1 MASNGYSNGIDAIPP
16 PPSDMNG
23 RPPSPP
29 PPPPDS
35 FIPPPPPSSLAP
47 PPPPSN
53 DVPPPPPSDP
63 LPPPPE
69 ELPKKK
75 KGWGAPTSRGPLSIE
90 DILKK
95 KKEADEAAAKPK
107 FLSKAAREKL
117 ALEKRQKEV
126 EEQKRKLEAERE
138 DRMPI
143 DNGNGYARNGQNGQ
157 NGYDR
162 PSYQQD
168 GGRRDSSFVP
178 TGPRAMRNGDPP
190 TGPAAGRNGQ
200 QNRSN
205 DMGPP
210 AKPAA
215 AASTGKASVAGE
227 KRPANT
233 EDLQAALIRNRY
245 MGAETNLST
254 FSAKKKRR
262 RTTEKKFNFEWN
274 AEEDTS
280 PDYNPI
286 YQARAEAGFFGR
298 GRLGGFAEDEGS
310 TLKYAKALEERD
322 GEAGSVRA
330 REIIEME
337 RRRKEEAGRN
347 ALDKHWSEKKLEH
360 MRERDWRIFKEDF
373 NISTKGGGIPNPM
386 RSWEESHLPKR
397 LLDVIHQVGYDEP
410 SAVQRAAIP
419 IALQARDLIGVAV
432 TGSGKTA
439 AFLLPLLVYIS
450 ELPPLNEYTKNDGPY
465 AIILAPTREL
475 AQQIETEAKK
485 FATPLGF
492 TCVSIVGGHSLE
504 EQSYNLRNGAE
515 IIIATPGRLVDCIER
530 RVLVLGQCC
539 YVIMDE
545 ADRMIDL
552 GFEESVNKILDALPV
567 GNEKPDTDDAEDAQ
581 AMSRHL
587 GGKDRYRQTMMYTA
601 TMPPAVEK
609 IAKKYL
615 RRPAI
620 VTIGNIGEA
629 VETVEQRVEFVSGED
644 KRKKRLNEILA
655 SGEFQPPII
664 VFVNIK
670 RNCDAVARDIKH
682 MGFTAVTLHGSK
694 TQEQR
699 EAALASVRS
708 GSTNVLVATD
718 LAGRGID
725 VPDVSLVVNF
735 NMATSI
741 ESYTHRI
748 GRTGRAGK
756 SGVAITFLGNE
767 DQDVMYDL
775 KQMLMKSS
783 ISRVPEE
790 LRKHEAAQQKSVRG
804 GGAGRG
810 EQKKIEEG
818 VFGGKGAGW

>member
-1 MASNGYSNGIDAIPP
+1 
-16 PPSDMNG
+16 MNG
-23 RPPSPP
+23 RLPSPP

-35 FIPPPPPSSLAP
+35 MDPPPPPDSDAPPPPSDLPPPPPSEL
-47 PPPPSN
+47 
-53 DVPPPPPSDP
+53 

-69 ELPKKK
+69 EPPKKK
-75 KGWGAPTSRGPLSIE
+75 KGWGASRDRGPLSIE

-95 KKEADEAAAKPK
+95 KKDADEAAAKPK
-107 FLSKAAREKL
+107 FLSKAEREKI
-117 ALEKRQKEV
+117 ALEKREKEV
-126 EEQKRKLEAERE
+126 EEARRKKGAEARGVMFVESG
-138 DRMPI
+138 P
-143 DNGNGYARNGQNGQ
+143 AQRNG
-157 NGYDR
+157 
-162 PSYQQD
+162 
-168 GGRRDSSFVP
+168 RDSAEYAANGRDRSSVP
-178 TGPRAMRNGDPP
+178 TGPRAMRYEDPP
-190 TGPAAGRNGQ
+190 SGPFAGRNNHSG
-200 QNRSN
+200 R
-205 DMGPP
+205 
-210 AKPAA
+210 AA
-215 AASTGKASVAGE
+215 GGERQSGDRGGGHNAPTKAAPVVKNVHLAGE
-227 KRPANT
+227 KRPANGEST
-233 EDLQAALIRNRY
+233 QAALIRTRY

-254 FSAKKKRR
+254 FSANKKRR

-286 YQARAEAGFFGR
+286 YSTRSEANFFGR
-298 GRLGGFAEDEGS
+298 GRLGGFAEDINESGVI
-310 TLKYAKALEERD
+310 KYAKALEARD
-322 GEAGSVRA
+322 AEAGTARA
-330 REIIEME
+330 REIMEME
-337 RRRKEEAGRN
+337 RRRKEDAGGRN
-347 ALDKHWSEKKLEH
+347 SLEKHWSEKKLEH

-373 NISTKGGGIPNPM
+373 NISTKGGSIPNPM
-386 RSWEESHLPKR
+386 RNWGESGLPKR
-397 LLDVIHQVGYDEP
+397 LLDVVAQVGYDQP

-419 IALQARDLIGVAV
+419 IALQNRDLIGVAV

-450 ELPPLNEYTKNDGPY
+450 ELPQLNDLTKNDGPY

-492 TCVSIVGGHSLE
+492 TCVSIVGGHALE

-515 IIIATPGRLVDCIER
+515 IVIATPGRLVDCIER

-539 YVIMDE
+539 YIIMDE

-552 GFEESVNKILDALPV
+552 GFEDSVNKILDALPV
-567 GNEKPDTDDAEDAQ
+567 SNEKPDTEDAEDAQ
-581 AMSRHL
+581 AMSQHI

-601 TMPPAVEK
+601 TMPSAVEK

-655 SGEFQPPII
+655 SGEFRPPII

-682 MGFTAVTLHGSK
+682 MGFSSVTLHGSK

-699 EAALASVRS
+699 EAALASIRS
-708 GSTNVLVATD
+708 GATNVLVATD

-735 NMATSI
+735 NMATNI
-741 ESYTHRI
+741 ESYTHRV
-748 GRTGRAGK
+748 GRTGRAGN

-767 DQDVMYDL
+767 DADVMYDL
-775 KQMLMKSS
+775 KQMLTKSS

-790 LRKHEAAQQKSVRG
+790 LRKHEAAQQKSTRG
-804 GGAGRG
+804 GGGS
-810 EQKKIEEG
+810 QKKIEDSS
-818 VFGGKGAGW
+818 FGGKGAGGW

>member
-1 MASNGYSNGIDAIPP
+1 MASFTNGHTNGNDIPSAP
-16 PPSDMNG
+16 VDTNEQTSLP
-23 RPPSPP
+23 PP

-35 FIPPPPPSSLAP
+35 HAPPPPPDSEAPPPPPDAFAPPPPSDLPPPPPSKFAP
-47 PPPPSN
+47 RSTPQSN
-53 DVPPPPPSDP
+53 
-63 LPPPPE
+63 
-69 ELPKKK
+69 
-75 KGWGAPTSRGPLSIE
+75 GRGPLSIE
-90 DILKK
+90 EILKK
-95 KKEADEAAAKPK
+95 KKEADDAKAKPK

-117 ALEKRQKEV
+117 ALEKRAKEV
-126 EEQKRKLEAERE
+126 EEQKRKLESERSE
-138 DRMPI
+138 ILGDL
-143 DNGNGYARNGQNGQ
+143 GYSAPQNSRGQQPLPQQNGR
-157 NGYDR
+157 G
-162 PSYQQD
+162 
-168 GGRRDSSFVP
+168 SSSSVP
-178 TGPRAMRNGDPP
+178 TGPRSMRNGDVSS
-190 TGPAAGRNGQ
+190 GPVAGRNGQ
-200 QNRSN
+200 KSR
-205 DMGPP
+205 GGEAAT
-210 AKPAA
+210 AKQPTP
-215 AASTGKASVAGE
+215 SGKGFLAGE
-227 KRPANT
+227 KRPTNGDDT
-233 EDLQAALIRNRY
+233 ESALIRTRY
-245 MGAETNLST
+245 MGSETNQST
-254 FSAKKKRR
+254 FSANKKRR
-262 RTTEKKFNFEWN
+262 RTAEKKFNFDWN

-280 PDYNPI
+280 PDYNPL
-286 YQARAEAGFFGR
+286 YTARAELNFYGR
-298 GRLGGFAEDEGS
+298 GRLGGFAEDEAG
-310 TLKYAKALEERD
+310 TLKYAKALEARD
-322 GEAGSVRA
+322 SEAGGARA
-330 REIIEME
+330 REMLEME
-337 RRRKEEAGRN
+337 RRRREDAGGRN
-347 ALDKHWSEKKLEH
+347 SLDKHWSEKKLEH

-386 RSWEESHLPKR
+386 RNWQESGLPKR
-397 LLDVIHQVGYDEP
+397 LLDVVAQVGYDEP

-475 AQQIETEAKK
+475 AQQIEVEAKK
-485 FATPLGF
+485 FATPLNF

-504 EQSYNLRNGAE
+504 EQAYNLRNGAE
-515 IIIATPGRLVDCIER
+515 IVIATPGRLVDCIER

-539 YVIMDE
+539 YIIMDE

-567 GNEKPDTDDAEDAQ
+567 GNEKPDDETAEDAQ

-655 SGEFQPPII
+655 SGQFQPPII

-682 MGFTAVTLHGSK
+682 MGFSSVTLHGSK

-708 GSTNVLVATD
+708 GATNVLVATD

-767 DQDVMYDL
+767 DSDTMYDL
-775 KQMLMKSS
+775 KTMLSKSS
-783 ISRVPEE
+783 ISKVPEE
-790 LRKHEAAQQKSVRG
+790 LRRHEAAQQKSVRG
-804 GGAGRG
+804 GGG
-810 EQKKIEEG
+810 QKKIEESSG
-818 VFGGKGAGW
+818 FGGKGGGGWHSGK